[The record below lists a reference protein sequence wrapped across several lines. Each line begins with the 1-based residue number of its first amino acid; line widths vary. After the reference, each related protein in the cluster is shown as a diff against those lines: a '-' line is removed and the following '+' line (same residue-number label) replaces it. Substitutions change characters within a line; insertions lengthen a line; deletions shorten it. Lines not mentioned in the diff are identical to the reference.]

1 MAYADMW
8 LMSLCKHH
16 ITANSTFSW
25 WGAWLN
31 PDKNKIVV
39 TPSAFD
45 SKVASWGFEGQI
57 PDEWIVL

>member
-1 MAYADMW
+1 
-8 LMSLCKHH
+8 
-16 ITANSTFSW
+16 
-25 WGAWLN
+25 LN